1 MFKKYI
7 SIPKFKIT
15 INNPRSKVRKVLNKR
30 KFLTKRQRLVV
41 GVIIISAGLFFVEQS
56 LKESGIYFIILLAF
70 LTVVFLYWALK
81 EDLKNNFILQIFI
94 LPFFFTLSFGLFY
107 LLFPERILV
116 KIALTIIFAIGIYS
130 VYLSQNIFTISSV
143 RTIALLSSART
154 VSFIT
159 TLISFFILMDVI
171 FSLHLNIIFTMFL
184 ISLASFPL
192 IVYSIW
198 SYSLDKNIK
207 SEIPWGIMLTLSI
220 LEVGV
225 LLWFWPSTATII
237 ALFLTGF
244 LYIILGLSHLWFE
257 KRLFKNVLWEY
268 IYVAVAVFFMLVV
281 FTPWT

>member
-1 MFKKYI
+1 MFKKYL
-7 SIPKFKIT
+7 SIPKFNTTKSIS
-15 INNPRSKVRKVLNKR
+15 RSIVRKVLNKR

-41 GVIIISAGLFFVEQS
+41 GVIIVSAGLFFVEQS
-56 LKESGIYFIILLAF
+56 LKESGIYFIILLAI
-70 LTVVFLYWALK
+70 LTVLFLYWALR
-81 EDLKNNFILQIFI
+81 EDMKNNFILQIFI
-94 LPFFFTLSFGLFY
+94 LPFFFTFSFGLFY

-116 KIALTIIFAIGIYS
+116 KIVLTIIYAIGIYS
-130 VYLSQNIFTISSV
+130 VYLSQNIFIISSI

-154 VSFIT
+154 VSFIA

-171 FSLHLNIIFTMFL
+171 FSLHLNIIFTMVL
-184 ISLASFPL
+184 LSLAAFPL

-207 SEIPWGIMLTLSI
+207 SEIPWGVMLTLSI
-220 LEVGV
+220 LEVSV

-268 IYVAVAVFFMLVV
+268 IYVAVAVFLMLVV

>member
-1 MFKKYI
+1 MMFKKSLSMLI
-7 SIPKFKIT
+7 NKRSSLKLRST
-15 INNPRSKVRKVLNKR
+15 INKR

-41 GVIIISAGLFFVEQS
+41 GVVFLSTGLFFVEQF
-56 LKESGIYFIILLAF
+56 LKSSGIYSIILLALF
-70 LTVVFLYWALK
+70 TTIFLYWALK
-81 EDLKNNFILQIFI
+81 EDLKNNFISQIFI

-107 LLFPERILV
+107 LLFPERIIV
-116 KIALTIIFAIGIYS
+116 KIVLTVIYAIGIYA
-130 VYLSQNIFTISSV
+130 VYLSQNIFVISSV

-159 TLISFFILMDVI
+159 TLMSFFILTDVI
-171 FSLHLNIIFTMFL
+171 FSLHLNIVFTMTL
-184 ISLASFPL
+184 MSLASFPL

-198 SYSLDKNIK
+198 SYSLDRNIRT
-207 SEIPWGIMLTLSI
+207 EIPWGILLTISI
-220 LEVGV
+220 IEVSL

-268 IYVAVAVFFMLVV
+268 I
-281 FTPWT
+281 